1 MIGNCTLESID
12 IVENLF
18 TFDKQKIKIMKRL
31 ILYLEILFVILI
43 SISCSQVRESEN
55 GLLEGQTRSNVQN
68 ERDANRI
75 LIKYV
80 KVDENKLVYL
90 DISLE
95 DARKLGIPDEFYERA
110 IDDIRRT
117 NEEIRKLND
126 EGVPVQIDL
135 PTFQSPAV
143 SVAAGKVQYPGGSF
157 SVNGNGPDDEAEAF
171 LWLPDGM
178 LGFEFRCR
186 CNAALVCYKC
196 KTNSFGVTNMNSA
209 VGSPWSNTSVSVALA
224 ASNTYGSVCFSCSD
238 PNGASASYSG
248 Y

>member
-1 MIGNCTLESID
+1 
-12 IVENLF
+12 
-18 TFDKQKIKIMKRL
+18 MKKL
-31 ILYLEILFVILI
+31 ILYLEILFVIFI
-43 SISCSQVRESEN
+43 GISCSQVRESGN
-55 GLLEGQTRSNVQN
+55 GLLEEQTRSDVQN

-90 DISLE
+90 DISLK

-110 IDDIRRT
+110 VDDIRRT
-117 NEEIRKLND
+117 NEEIRKLID

-135 PTFQSPAV
+135 PTFRSPVV
-143 SVAAGKVQYPGGSF
+143 SAAAGKVQYPGGSF

-178 LGFEFRCR
+178 LGFEFMCR
-186 CNAALVCYKC
+186 CNAALVCTYKC

-224 ASNTYGSVCFSCSD
+224 ASNTHGSVCFSCSD
-238 PNGASASYSG
+238 PNGASASYRG

>member
-80 KVDENKLVYL
+80 KVD
-90 DISLE
+90 
-95 DARKLGIPDEFYERA
+95 
-110 IDDIRRT
+110 
-117 NEEIRKLND
+117 
-126 EGVPVQIDL
+126 
-135 PTFQSPAV
+135 
-143 SVAAGKVQYPGGSF
+143 
-157 SVNGNGPDDEAEAF
+157 
-171 LWLPDGM
+171 
-178 LGFEFRCR
+178 
-186 CNAALVCYKC
+186 
-196 KTNSFGVTNMNSA
+196 
-209 VGSPWSNTSVSVALA
+209 
-224 ASNTYGSVCFSCSD
+224 
-238 PNGASASYSG
+238 
-248 Y
+248 

>member
-1 MIGNCTLESID
+1 MIGNCTLESVD

-178 LGFEFRCR
+178 LGFE
-186 CNAALVCYKC
+186 L
-196 KTNSFGVTNMNSA
+196 
-209 VGSPWSNTSVSVALA
+209 
-224 ASNTYGSVCFSCSD
+224 
-238 PNGASASYSG
+238 
-248 Y
+248 